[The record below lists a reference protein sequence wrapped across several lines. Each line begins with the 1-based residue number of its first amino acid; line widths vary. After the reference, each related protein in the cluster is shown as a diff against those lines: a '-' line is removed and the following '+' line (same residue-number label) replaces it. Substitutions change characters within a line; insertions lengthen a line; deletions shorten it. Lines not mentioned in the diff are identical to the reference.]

1 MFSWTLTHV
10 SYERNF
16 ALAQGVLKTW
26 ETTPPRR
33 EVAEGDEQ
41 TQCELEDQ
49 AKTDK
54 MVKYKI

>member
-49 AKTDK
+49 AKTYK
-54 MVKYKI
+54 MVK